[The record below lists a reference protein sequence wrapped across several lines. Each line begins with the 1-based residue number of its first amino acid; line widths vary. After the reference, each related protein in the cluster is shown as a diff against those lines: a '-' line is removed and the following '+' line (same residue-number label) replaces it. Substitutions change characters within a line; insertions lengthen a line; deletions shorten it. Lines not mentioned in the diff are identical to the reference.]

1 MASISSVYYGSVVN
15 TVSPAS
21 YDTLLNCLIGVNRQG
36 DIEWI
41 VDRVPVTAIQ
51 DTLAQKGCPDAD
63 TVILSAGEFIIPGFI
78 DTHTVRPAPCRVD
91 AFLCHLVAAC
101 SAGPE
106 YRKASLID
114 AKSNLTP
121 SGRLTGL
128 ASGQQYQLL
137 DWLTQVTFPMEAKFA
152 DEHLADGIYKSVVKR
167 FINSGVSFDSF
178 KHLPPLSLISSPD
191 NDMLLLRDSASRVYQ
206 TSGRNCVRV
215 RYESNRVILQ

>member
-15 TVSPAS
+15 PISPAS

-36 DIEWI
+36 DIEWM

-51 DTLAQKGCPDAD
+51 DTLAQKGCPDAE

-91 AFLCHLVAAC
+91 TFLCHLVAAC
-101 SAGPE
+101 SAGSE

-114 AKSNLTP
+114 AKLNLTL
-121 SGRLTGL
+121 SARLTGL

-137 DWLTQVTFPMEAKFA
+137 DWLTHVTFPTEAKFA
-152 DEHLADGIYKSVVKR
+152 DEHLADGIYKSVVRR
-167 FINSGVSFDSF
+167 FINSGVSIDSF
-178 KHLPPLSLISSPD
+178 KHLPLRLISSPD
-191 NDMLLLRDSASRVYQ
+191 NDVLLLRDSAS
-206 TSGRNCVRV
+206 
-215 RYESNRVILQ
+215 